1 MTTWYRVV
9 PAKIFGGRASV
20 RGGNVLRLVKQ
31 TAMTT
36 GDVYMLVTVAAA
48 AAADTSRCGHS

>member
-1 MTTWYRVV
+1 MS
-9 PAKIFGGRASV
+9 GGD
-20 RGGNVLRLVKQ
+20 VLRLVKQ

-36 GDVYMLVTVAAA
+36 GDVYMLVTAAAAA